1 MASKRIMKELQ
12 ELKRNMPSFCSSV
25 EPIGDDIY
33 HWQANIMGPLDSAF
47 TGGVFSIEIQFP
59 REYPFKPPK
68 VTFNTKIYHP
78 NVNSNGNVCLDI
90 LKDKW
95 CPALTISEV
104 LLSICSLLMDPNS
117 EDPLVP
123 EIADIYNNQRS
134 RFEVTAREWTL
145 KYATN

>member
-1 MASKRIMKELQ
+1 
-12 ELKRNMPSFCSSV
+12 
-25 EPIGDDIY
+25 
-33 HWQANIMGPLDSAF
+33 MGPVANAF
-47 TGGVFSIEIQFP
+47 TRGVFIIDIQFP
-59 REYPFKPPK
+59 REYPFKPPR

-78 NVNSNGNVCLDI
+78 NVNSNGNICLDI

-95 CPALTISEV
+95 CPAVTISEV

-117 EDPLVP
+117 EDPLVH

-134 RFEVTAREWTL
+134 RFEETAKEWTL